1 MEKLKEKK
9 TITKPT
15 AYNDL
20 ELRVRIEELESQ
32 LEIEKARLD
41 KVYGRLGMY

>member
-15 AYNDL
+15 TYNDL
-20 ELRVRIEELESQ
+20 ELRERIEQ
-32 LEIEKARLD
+32 LEAELKAEKARLD
-41 KVYGRLGMY
+41 KVYGRLGLY

>member
-9 TITKPT
+9 TTTKPT

-20 ELRVRIEELESQ
+20 ELRKRIEELEE
-32 LEIEKARLD
+32 LLKTEKARLD